1 MACHTFLRRGGCLF
15 LLGAFGSS
23 MRAHAEV
30 QSPCPTASSH
40 ISMQRGSFS
49 SQPEVTFE
57 LRHFIATLVPQ
68 GDKAPLCNQKMTV
81 VSRADIF
88 VSNAS
93 LTRVFADKLDQTHSK
108 IKGFQIENGLNK
120 VSLRGEIVK
129 IIPLK
134 FSIEGPV
141 TTDGKAL
148 LLHADK
154 IDADGIPIKALLEMV
169 GDHLSSV
176 LNFKGV
182 NGITVAGNTIAFYPE
197 QIAHLKGHIAGVQCT
212 PQGVTL
218 HYSHAADPT
227 AATHAQVARTSAAP
241 HG

>member
-1 MACHTFLRRGGCLF
+1 MAHIDFRCAVFACRTILRLSSCLLLLSVFGGEV
-15 LLGAFGSS
+15 
-23 MRAHAEV
+23 RAHAEA
-30 QSPCPTASSH
+30 QAPCPTSSSH
-40 ISMQRGSFS
+40 ISMERGSFS

-57 LRHFIATLVPQ
+57 LRHFVATLVLQ

-81 VSRADIF
+81 VSHADIF

-93 LTRVFADKLDQTHSK
+93 LSRVFADKLDQTHSK

-120 VSLRGEIVK
+120 VSLRGEVVK

-176 LNFKGV
+176 LNFKGC
-182 NGITVAGNTIAFYPE
+182 NG
-197 QIAHLKGHIAGVQCT
+197 
-212 PQGVTL
+212 
-218 HYSHAADPT
+218 
-227 AATHAQVARTSAAP
+227 
-241 HG
+241 